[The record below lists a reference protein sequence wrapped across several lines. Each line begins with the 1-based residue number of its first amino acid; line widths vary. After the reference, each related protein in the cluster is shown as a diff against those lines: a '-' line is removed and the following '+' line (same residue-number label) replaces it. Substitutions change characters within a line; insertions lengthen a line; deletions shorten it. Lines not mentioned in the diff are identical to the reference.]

1 MNVESQFVGAP
12 KPAHLIK
19 NDSSP
24 SPTPSFHTLESR
36 LNLVQ
41 TVNNIF
47 TRHDTVVNDMSRISV
62 YRMCRK
68 DGVRILEFGKGDW
81 TIHYA
86 MVRGRYK

>member
-1 MNVESQFVGAP
+1 MNVESEMVGP
-12 KPAHLIK
+12 QRPIQIKPI
-19 NDSSP
+19 P
-24 SPTPSFHTLESR
+24 FHSLESR

-47 TRHDTVVNDMSRISV
+47 SKHDCVVNDMSRISV

-81 TIHYA
+81 TTHYA